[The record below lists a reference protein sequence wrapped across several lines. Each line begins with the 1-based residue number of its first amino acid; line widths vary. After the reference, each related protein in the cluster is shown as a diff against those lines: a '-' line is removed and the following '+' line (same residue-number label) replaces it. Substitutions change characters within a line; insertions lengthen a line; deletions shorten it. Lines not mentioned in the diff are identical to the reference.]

1 MEALALVLFL
11 VHYLSRDPR
20 RVLVFHRRIK
30 QSVKL
35 LEQRKEHDHRAD
47 SDNR

>member
-20 RVLVFHRRIK
+20 FGRIIRE
-30 QSVKL
+30 L
-35 LEQRKEHDHRAD
+35 NIRAE
-47 SDNR
+47 

>member
-11 VHYLSRDPR
+11 VHYLIRGPR
-20 RVLVFHRRIK
+20 CWCSGGGLK

-35 LEQRKEHDHRAD
+35 LEQREEHDQRTD
-47 SDNR
+47 SDNP